1 MRGDRPPGSTTSPPN
16 YGPVGTY
23 ESLSGK
29 IDRRELVC
37 GVMGLGYV
45 GLPLAVEMGRAG
57 LKVLGFEVSERVAAL
72 VNAGESHIKDVKGAD
87 VASLRRAGKLEATTD
102 IDRKSVV

>member
-1 MRGDRPPGSTTSPPN
+1 VSTF
-16 YGPVGTY
+16 
-23 ESLSGK
+23 ESLSDK

-57 LKVLGFEVSERVAAL
+57 LKVIGFEVSERVAAL
-72 VNAGESHIKDVKGAD
+72 VNSGESHIKDVAASD
-87 VASLRRAGKLEATTD
+87 VASLRKAGKLEATTD
-102 IDRKSVV
+102 MSRLGECDVISV